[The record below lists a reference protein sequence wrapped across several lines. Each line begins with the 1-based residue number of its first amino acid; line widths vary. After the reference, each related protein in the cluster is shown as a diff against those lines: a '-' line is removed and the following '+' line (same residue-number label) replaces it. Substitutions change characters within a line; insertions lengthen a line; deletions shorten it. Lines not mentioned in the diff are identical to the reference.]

1 MMTYSFPYVLLLLF
15 MGICAFLY
23 EYSGD
28 DEEKRRQ
35 VVITSAIGFM
45 FFFGFRGYIYSDWIL
60 YTDTFRNVEWGDLFK
75 FDITDKDLRE
85 PGFTLLCLLCKT
97 FINEY
102 VFLNVVCAAIFL
114 WLLIRFCRQFDV
126 GNIPLVLMLFIAMD
140 GTVIVVNLLRN
151 SISIGIW
158 LNALI
163 YIKERKPL
171 PYFALCFLAL
181 TFHLS
186 SILFFPLYFLLH
198 RKTNRWVFLGLFA
211 FFFVFFLS
219 KASIILSI
227 VQIFGFDGVLG
238 SKAKAYTEILVNSR
252 GLNPSGTLEKIAL
265 VMLVFLYYNEIVER
279 CRYGYIIINCLLM
292 YFFAYYFCGEFK
304 TMSDR
309 MSLLFVFARWILW
322 IELIKILMI
331 ESNRKLL
338 TGTIFLYCFYMT
350 ALNLNEPVMEYDN
363 VLTGAKTEAQ
373 RRQVFFKIFEED
385 K

>member
-1 MMTYSFPYVLLLLF
+1 
-15 MGICAFLY
+15 MGICSFLY
-23 EYSGD
+23 EYSGAN
-28 DEEKRRQ
+28 EERRQ
-35 VVITSAIGFM
+35 HVVMVAAVAFM

-60 YTDTFRNVEWGDLFK
+60 YTDTFRNVQWSDLLK
-75 FDITDKDLRE
+75 FDITDKELRE

-97 FINEY
+97 LINEY
-102 VFLNVVCAAIFL
+102 VFLNVVCAAIYL
-114 WLLIRFCRQFDV
+114 VLLIRFCRQFGV

-163 YIKERKPL
+163 YVKERKPL
-171 PYFALCFLAL
+171 PYFALCTLAL

-198 RKTNRWVFLGLFA
+198 RKTSRWLFLSLFA
-211 FFFVFFLS
+211 FFFAFFLS

-227 VQIFGFDGVLG
+227 VQLFGFDGVLG
-238 SKAKAYTEILVNSR
+238 AKAEAYTEVYVVSR

-265 VMLVFLYYNEIVER
+265 VALLFLYYDEVVER
-279 CRYGYIIINCLLM
+279 CKGSYIIINCLLL

-309 MSLLFVFARWILW
+309 MSMLFVFARWVLW

-338 TGTIFLYCFYMT
+338 AGTIFLYCFYMT